1 MPVNQVVVDTRRA
14 MRVSA
19 TSVVWTLLA
28 GAAAVV
34 IGLRAHTLALVAF
47 GAIGV
52 LDAAGSV
59 ALVVHFRHSLAHDVA
74 SARHERIALNVVT
87 AGLFTVGCVT
97 AAFSIHR
104 LLTPS
109 TAESDAAG
117 IVLAAVSVVVLA
129 ILSRAKRRLSRR
141 VGSHALHAD
150 SWLSAAGAL
159 LALVTLA
166 GTALSAAFSWTWVD
180 PAAATV
186 VAIGAIGLG
195 VTLRIGARDE

>member
-19 TSVVWTLLA
+19 TSVVWTLVA

-59 ALVVHFRHSLAHDVA
+59 ALVVHFRHSLVHDEA

-104 LLTPS
+104 LLAQS

-117 IVLAAVSVVVLA
+117 IVLAAVSVVALV
-129 ILSRAKRRLSRR
+129 ILSSAKRLLSRR
-141 VGSHALHAD
+141 VGSHALLAD

-166 GTALSAAFSWTWVD
+166 GTALSAAYSWTWVD
-180 PAAATV
+180 PVAATI
-186 VAIGAIGLG
+186 VAVGAVGLG
-195 VTLRIGARDE
+195 VTLRLGGRDD